1 MLQNIRENMQGLMA
15 KFIIT
20 IMIIP
25 FAFFGVQSLL
35 GNGGGQLNVASV
47 NGEKISASELENS
60 IINQKRRL
68 LEMMGDSADLSLL
81 DDNLLREPALNQ
93 IIQTKLLLQ
102 LASSSSIGLSPE
114 TIDESIIAMSD
125 FQENGVFSPQ
135 LYQNILRSNGYSAA
149 YFKQLLSDDM
159 AIKQLNS
166 GLSGSEF
173 SSKKDLAEIVKIVS
187 QKRSYRYLT
196 IPLAQVS
203 DGIDISGSL
212 VESYFQENPDQFQ
225 TDEKLKLAYIEIK
238 SSDFFEPLDEEDIKE
253 AYQLELTNFQS
264 ESERRASHILVEI
277 NDERDEARAKELITE
292 IKGKLTA
299 GANFE
304 DLVTQYSDD
313 AGSVLGSG
321 DLGYTTGGTF
331 PVSFEEALFNL
342 ALNEVSAPVLTEAG
356 YHLIKATEVSD
367 ISAPS
372 YEERKEALA
381 LSLQKSAAER
391 EFVTTV
397 EELRDLVFNSEN
409 LQDPASELGLTVQ
422 MSDWISR
429 SDVAGPL
436 ANPQV
441 INAAFSEDVLVDRN
455 NSEVIELASDHYIV
469 VHLNEHDEPHTKELA
484 DVRDDIV
491 RQLSKERS
499 IVKAQEIA
507 KEILA
512 ELGSK
517 AMSDISKERGYPWQ
531 VQLSTSRN
539 AATSNREVQE
549 LVFTMPEVS
558 SDSILDIKTLRSGDV
573 VVVNLES
580 VVDGDISDLTKA
592 EQKSL
597 SSEIQ
602 RNYASQSFASF
613 VQSLR
618 ATADVEIF

>member
-1 MLQNIRENMQGLMA
+1 M
-15 KFIIT
+15 
-20 IMIIP
+20 
-25 FAFFGVQSLL
+25 
-35 GNGGGQLNVASV
+35 
-47 NGEKISASELENS
+47 
-60 IINQKRRL
+60 
-68 LEMMGDSADLSLL
+68 
-81 DDNLLREPALNQ
+81 
-93 IIQTKLLLQ
+93 
-102 LASSSSIGLSPE
+102 
-114 TIDESIIAMSD
+114 
-125 FQENGVFSPQ
+125 
-135 LYQNILRSNGYSAA
+135 
-149 YFKQLLSDDM
+149 
-159 AIKQLNS
+159 
-166 GLSGSEF
+166 
-173 SSKKDLAEIVKIVS
+173 
-187 QKRSYRYLT
+187 
-196 IPLAQVS
+196 
-203 DGIDISGSL
+203 
-212 VESYFQENPDQFQ
+212 
-225 TDEKLKLAYIEIK
+225 
-238 SSDFFEPLDEEDIKE
+238 
-253 AYQLELTNFQS
+253 
-264 ESERRASHILVEI
+264 
-277 NDERDEARAKELITE
+277 
-292 IKGKLTA
+292 
-299 GANFE
+299 
-304 DLVTQYSDD
+304 
-313 AGSVLGSG
+313 
-321 DLGYTTGGTF
+321 
-331 PVSFEEALFNL
+331 
-342 ALNEVSAPVLTEAG
+342 
-356 YHLIKATEVSD
+356 
-367 ISAPS
+367 
-372 YEERKEALA
+372 
-381 LSLQKSAAER
+381 
-391 EFVTTV
+391 
-397 EELRDLVFNSEN
+397 FNSEN

-592 EQKSL
+592 EQRSL

-618 ATADVEIF
+618 ATADVEIL

>member
-203 DGIDISGSL
+203 DGIDISGSV

-313 AGSVLGSG
+313 AGSVLGNG